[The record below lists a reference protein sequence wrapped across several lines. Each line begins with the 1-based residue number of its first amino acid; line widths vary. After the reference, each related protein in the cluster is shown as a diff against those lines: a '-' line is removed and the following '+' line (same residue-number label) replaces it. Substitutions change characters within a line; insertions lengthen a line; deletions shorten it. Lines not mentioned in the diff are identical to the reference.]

1 MILAT
6 EAAKLAAQLGIP
18 TAELAMS
25 PATIPLLST
34 NLSDV
39 PDLPAPVAAPKPNQT
54 LQSNNRAAKGDS
66 ISAFQSLAS
75 FRQQSTQS
83 PEQLSMVP
91 HQAFGPAFGA
101 DMGIPPIGNR
111 SVSSALSLPSFQPV
125 MTLSNALLIAAKAE
139 VDLMMTH
146 MAAQSEADYSI
157 QAQSAARLPLP
168 IAPPF
173 TVPTFPLMMPAWNAS
188 MTPMQGAQALA
199 LASMGNR
206 PTPNRGIQNDA
217 ASVATR
223 SKLQ

>member
-25 PATIPLLST
+25 PATIPLLSSI
-34 NLSDV
+34 LSDV
-39 PDLPAPVAAPKPNQT
+39 PNLPAPVTAPKPNQT
-54 LQSNNRAAKGDS
+54 LQSNNRAAKGGS
-66 ISAFQSLAS
+66 TSAFRSLAS
-75 FRQQSTQS
+75 FRQQSTQR

-91 HQAFGPAFGA
+91 HQAFGPAFG
-101 DMGIPPIGNR
+101 
-111 SVSSALSLPSFQPV
+111 
-125 MTLSNALLIAAKAE
+125 
-139 VDLMMTH
+139 
-146 MAAQSEADYSI
+146 
-157 QAQSAARLPLP
+157 AARLPLP

-206 PTPNRGIQNDA
+206 PTSNRGIQNNA

>member
-25 PATIPLLST
+25 PATIPLLSSI
-34 NLSDV
+34 LSDV
-39 PDLPAPVAAPKPNQT
+39 PNLPAPVTAPKPNQT
-54 LQSNNRAAKGDS
+54 LQSNNRAAKGGS
-66 ISAFQSLAS
+66 TSAFRSLAS
-75 FRQQSTQS
+75 FRQQSTQR

-101 DMGIPPIGNR
+101 
-111 SVSSALSLPSFQPV
+111 
-125 MTLSNALLIAAKAE
+125 
-139 VDLMMTH
+139 
-146 MAAQSEADYSI
+146 
-157 QAQSAARLPLP
+157 ARLPL
-168 IAPPF
+168 APPF

-206 PTPNRGIQNDA
+206 PTSNRGIQNNA